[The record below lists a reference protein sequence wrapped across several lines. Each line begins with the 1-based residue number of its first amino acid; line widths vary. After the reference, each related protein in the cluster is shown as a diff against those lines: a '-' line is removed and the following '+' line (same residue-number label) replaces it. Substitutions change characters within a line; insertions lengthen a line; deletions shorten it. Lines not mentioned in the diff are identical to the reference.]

1 MIPLQSKS
9 DYSKKKEKWNETINA
24 NQMSSA
30 IFMILDCVDLNLLPC
45 FIYSNPYFRCL
56 VLIQNEE
63 KMKKKL
69 SKSIGFCGGA
79 GASASAG
86 CLCNDCEWIHHL
98 NRTIHFISFKR
109 WNNKCQKT
117 VQELVQKAVQ
127 LCSCALRFHVISTLF
142 WAVKCFR
149 VWYSK

>member
-56 VLIQNEE
+56 VLIQKEE
-63 KMKKKL
+63 KMK
-69 SKSIGFCGGA
+69 
-79 GASASAG
+79 
-86 CLCNDCEWIHHL
+86 
-98 NRTIHFISFKR
+98 T
-109 WNNKCQKT
+109 KT
-117 VQELVQKAVQ
+117 K
-127 LCSCALRFHVISTLF
+127 
-142 WAVKCFR
+142 
-149 VWYSK
+149 